1 MSRDSETTR
10 STTQPSARTHTTVD
24 TGSVSLAKTLQ
35 HPESRTRDAR
45 RGGFFVA
52 RAPRGLATDMAAV
65 VAACTARAAV
75 RSESVPAR
83 FARRRLIAGPTPA
96 VQF

>member
-1 MSRDSETTR
+1 MSRSSETTR
-10 STTQPSARTHTTVD
+10 STTQPSARKHDTVD
-24 TGSVSLAKTLQ
+24 TGSVSLVKTWQ
-35 HPESRTRDAR
+35 SPESRTRDAR

-52 RAPRGLATDMAAV
+52 RAPRGFATDMGAV

-83 FARRRLIAGPTPA
+83 SARQRLIAGPTPA
-96 VQF
+96 VS